1 MIYIDVKCAL
11 SGKEPAVFGYV
22 KPYVPSL
29 SVAEYEAY
37 RGAYCGLCRTM
48 GSLTGQLSRLTL
60 SYDLA
65 FLVIYRLAAE
75 RLPAKFERKGCIA
88 HPFSRRTHMKRNPV
102 LEYCA
107 AASAVLTAGK
117 IRDDATDESGGKRF
131 RAKLLLPFGNSITR
145 RVRKKVGALEEAVKL
160 DLEELSRI
168 EGERTA
174 SLDAPAGAYAAA
186 LSKVVSFGLEGNA
199 EKISKEIGR
208 AMGKIIYVLD
218 AADDLADD
226 VRGEK
231 YNPLALIYDEPFEDP
246 SAKRPLLKKEIAD
259 ELYTAVGI
267 EANRAAASFELLDD
281 TDVATYKG
289 FVMNVLTLGIRAEA
303 ERVFFGRGKKDD
315 PIKFNY

>member
-1 MIYIDVKCAL
+1 M
-11 SGKEPAVFGYV
+11 FGYV

-65 FLVIYRLAAE
+65 FLVIFRLAAE
-75 RLPAKFERKGCIA
+75 KLPASFERKGCIA
-88 HPFSRRTHMKRNPV
+88 HPLSRRTHMKWNPV

-117 IRDDATDESGGKRF
+117 IRDDAADETGGKRF
-131 RAKLLLPFGNSITR
+131 LSKLLLPFGNSITR
-145 RVRKKVGALEEAVKL
+145 RVRKKVGALENEIKL
-160 DLEELSRI
+160 DLEKLSMI
-168 EGERTA
+168 ERDMTP
-174 SLDAPAGAYAAA
+174 SLDAPADAYAAS
-186 LSKVVSFGLEGNA
+186 LSKVVSFGLEGDA

-208 AMGKIIYVLD
+208 AIGKIIYVLD
-218 AADDLADD
+218 AADDLAEDI
-226 VRGEK
+226 RGEK

-246 SAKRPLLKKEIAD
+246 SAEKPLLKKEIAD

-281 TDVATYKG
+281 TDIAIYKG

-303 ERVFFGRGKKDD
+303 ERVFYGRGKKDD